1 MLPFG
6 ILLLI
11 TFHNANLPVL
21 PAASLCSAD
30 AVTVFNPENVLCLGY
45 YTSRNGEEDQRVLL
59 RGFRLCHGTDVLR
72 LWEGAGS

>member
-21 PAASLCSAD
+21 PAPCLCSAD
-30 AVTVFNPENVLCLGY
+30 AVTVFNPEIVLRLGY
-45 YTSRNGEEDQRVLL
+45 YTSRNGKEDQRVLQ
-59 RGFRLCHGTDVLR
+59 GFRFCHCADVLR
-72 LWEGAGS
+72 CWEGGGS